1 MLILQL
7 MLRNIIRIAIPNSRL
22 PGLVAPRDSRLN
34 KGTCTENDNVSS
46 DVNPTTNVEE
56 NDSYGQE
63 DDNLFCLKNEI
74 LNEDN
79 SSDLDSVLG
88 LDVVIQL

>member
-56 NDSYGQE
+56 NNNDS
-63 DDNLFCLKNEI
+63 DDQVNDNISCLEKKKN
-74 LNEDN
+74 
-79 SSDLDSVLG
+79 
-88 LDVVIQL
+88 